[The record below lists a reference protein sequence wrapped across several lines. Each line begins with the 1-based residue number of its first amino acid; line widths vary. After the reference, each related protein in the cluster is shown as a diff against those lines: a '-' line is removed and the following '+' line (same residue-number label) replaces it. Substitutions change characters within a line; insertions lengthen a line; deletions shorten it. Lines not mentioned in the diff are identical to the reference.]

1 MLDLIGNWKR
11 TKYCGNVGA
20 KDVGNEVILM
30 GWVQSNR
37 DHGGVIF
44 IDLRDRDGICQIV
57 FNPEHNSE
65 THKIAETVKDEWVIA
80 IKGKVSN
87 RTDET
92 INPNIK
98 TGNIEIIADEI
109 KILNT
114 SNVIPFLIEDD
125 INVEELLRLKYRF
138 LDLRRNTMKNNLM
151 LRHKIASASRDF
163 LNKEGFLEIETP
175 YLTKSTPEGARDFI
189 VPSRLNPGE
198 FYALPQSPQILKQ
211 TLMVSGF
218 DKYYQVVR
226 CFRDED
232 LRADRQ
238 PEFTQIDL
246 EMSFVDESDVMST
259 VEGMIKD
266 IFKETK
272 GIDLE
277 LPFKRMS
284 YHESMEKYGNDRPDT
299 RFGLELQNT
308 SEIFKD
314 SEFKVFREAVKKGG
328 IIKALNLKARGND
341 LSRKD
346 IDDLTDEARSLGAK
360 GLAWI
365 KALENELQSPIIKFF
380 SDDEIEKLKNHLN
393 IEPGDIVFFGADS
406 SYIVNMVLSNLRI
419 KLAEKLGLID
429 HSRFDLLWIV
439 DFPLFDYDAND
450 KRYVALHHPFTS
462 PKDESIDKIESDTA
476 NVLSKAYDIVLNGVE
491 IGGGSIR
498 IHRKDIQE
506 KVFKIIGLSDE
517 EANDKFDFLLNALDY
532 GAPPHGGIALGLDRI
547 VMILSG
553 SDSIRDVIAFPKT
566 QKGSCPLT
574 GAPSE
579 IALEQVLELGLK
591 LDKKSGEN
599 NGKNN

>member
-1 MLDLIGNWKR
+1 MD
-11 TKYCGNVGA
+11 
-20 KDVGNEVILM
+20 
-30 GWVQSNR
+30 NR
-37 DHGGVIF
+37 
-44 IDLRDRDGICQIV
+44 
-57 FNPEHNSE
+57 
-65 THKIAETVKDEWVIA
+65 
-80 IKGKVSN
+80 
-87 RTDET
+87 
-92 INPNIK
+92 
-98 TGNIEIIADEI
+98 
-109 KILNT
+109 
-114 SNVIPFLIEDD
+114 
-125 INVEELLRLKYRF
+125 
-138 LDLRRNTMKNNLM
+138 
-151 LRHKIASASRDF
+151 
-163 LNKEGFLEIETP
+163 
-175 YLTKSTPEGARDFI
+175 
-189 VPSRLNPGE
+189 
-198 FYALPQSPQILKQ
+198 
-211 TLMVSGF
+211 
-218 DKYYQVVR
+218 
-226 CFRDED
+226 
-232 LRADRQ
+232 
-238 PEFTQIDL
+238 
-246 EMSFVDESDVMST
+246 
-259 VEGMIKD
+259 
-266 IFKETK
+266 
-272 GIDLE
+272 
-277 LPFKRMS
+277 
-284 YHESMEKYGNDRPDT
+284 
-299 RFGLELQNT
+299 GLVT
-308 SEIFKD
+308 
-314 SEFKVFREAVKKGG
+314 
-328 IIKALNLKARGND
+328 
-341 LSRKD
+341 

-450 KRYVALHHPFTS
+450 KRYVALHHPFTT

-506 KVFKIIGLSDE
+506 KVFKTIGLSDE

-547 VMILSG
+547 VMLLSG

-599 NGKNN
+599 YGKNN

>member
-11 TKYCGNVGA
+11 SKYCGNVGTE
-20 KDVGNEVILM
+20 DVGTELILM
-30 GWVQSNR
+30 GWIQSNR

-44 IDLRDRDGICQIV
+44 VDLRDREGICQVV
-57 FNPEHNSE
+57 FNPEHNLE
-65 THKIAETVKDEWVIA
+65 THKIAETIKDEWVIA
-80 IKGKVSN
+80 VKGMVSN

-92 INPNIK
+92 INPNIQ
-98 TGNIEIIADEI
+98 TGSIEVIADEI

-125 INVEELLRLKYRF
+125 INVDELLRLKYRF
-138 LDLRRNTMKNNLM
+138 LDLRRKVMKDNLI
-151 LRHKIASASRDF
+151 LRHKITSASRDY
-163 LNKEGFLEIETP
+163 LNNAGFLEIETP

-189 VPSRLNPGE
+189 VPSRLNLGE

-218 DKYYQVVR
+218 EKYYQIVR

-259 VEGMIKD
+259 VEEMLKD
-266 IFKETK
+266 IFKEAK
-272 GIDLE
+272 GIELK

-299 RFGLELQNT
+299 RFGLELQNI

-314 SEFKVFREAVKKGG
+314 SEFKVFKDAVKKGG
-328 IIKALNLKARGND
+328 IIKALNLKAHGND

-346 IDDLTDEARSLGAK
+346 IDDFTEEAKSLGAK

-380 SDDEIEKLKNHLN
+380 SDNEIENLKNTLN

-429 HSRFDLLWIV
+429 PSKLNLLWIV

-462 PKDESIDKIESDTA
+462 PKDDSIDKIESDTA

-506 KVFKIIGLSDE
+506 KVFKTIGLSNE
-517 EANDKFDFLLNALDY
+517 EANNKFDFLLNALEY

-547 VMILSG
+547 VMLLTG

-574 GAPSE
+574 SAPSE
-579 IALEQVLELGLK
+579 VSIEQVLELGLK
-591 LDKKSGEN
+591 LDKNSKEN
-599 NGKNN
+599 EE